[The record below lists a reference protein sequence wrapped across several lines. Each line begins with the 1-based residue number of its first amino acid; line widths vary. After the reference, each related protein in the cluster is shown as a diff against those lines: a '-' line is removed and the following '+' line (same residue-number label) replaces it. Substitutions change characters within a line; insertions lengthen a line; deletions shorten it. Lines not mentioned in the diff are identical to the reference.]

1 MSPTQKKRFAIV
13 IAILVGVTLA
23 VTLALMA
30 VSTSVEY
37 FRTPSQI
44 KNGEYTLDQT
54 YRIAGLVRK
63 GSVER
68 LEDGV
73 TQRFTVTD
81 CEEDVRIQFTGIL
94 PDLFREGQA
103 IVSLGKFTTSE
114 TSDGSLM
121 MVANKVLAK
130 HDENYVPNEAA
141 DAVMLAQANKCND
154 TDGPVAY

>member
-1 MSPTQKKRFAIV
+1 M
-13 IAILVGVTLA
+13 
-23 VTLALMA
+23 
-30 VSTSVEY
+30 
-37 FRTPSQI
+37 
-44 KNGEYTLDQT
+44 
-54 YRIAGLVRK
+54 
-63 GSVER
+63 
-68 LEDGV
+68 